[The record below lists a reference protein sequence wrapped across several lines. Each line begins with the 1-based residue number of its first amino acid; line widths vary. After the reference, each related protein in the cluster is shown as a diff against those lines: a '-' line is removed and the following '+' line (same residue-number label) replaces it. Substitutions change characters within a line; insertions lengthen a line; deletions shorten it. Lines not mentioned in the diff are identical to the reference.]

1 MRKLIRADRTQREIE
16 MKAIEELYRKYWEKK
31 LGVAE
36 REEMADKDQRQR
48 EHEINNMVAS
58 EGNMTE

>member
-1 MRKLIRADRTQREIE
+1 

-48 EHEINNMVAS
+48 EHEINNMVAA